1 MSLDSLPDLRCL
13 MMMDGTLF
21 GQVEDAASLAPM
33 ELCQGGDIAPFE
45 PCDSSPEAPATQPRY
60 PFDCTDLAQRT
71 TSRPAEESPGQVFA
85 CWCNHLP
92 DWSLEGAETIQL
104 MIHRQE
110 DPCDVFFDSAI
121 EVPEVTPGLA
131 FTALLGAHRARA
143 RLQVRFE
150 DTLTGERQAARFEFD
165 RGHPGGRQRG
175 GYLEVRHPLPAH
187 FRACRVTLAVEYLG
201 PEGGEP
207 GAEPF
212 LFLADVAVTGEKPEA
227 PSARLLSP
235 EWIIGGTAEQ
245 PGDWIRARLP
255 AALGPGQD
263 IALRLGSQTYP
274 VTPMAPPDFRVRE
287 NYGHTLVC
295 ASSHAMALILYID
308 GAPARRLQV
317 VAGDTIVRV
326 PGRYLTGQVRRLS
339 LRDPSGT
346 VTLFEEDRLVPAI
359 VTPDAVMQRESVAP
373 YPTTLFAQTPLRYAA
388 LKAHLAAGGDGLEP
402 TMLAHALETLEGGPE
417 KVRLA
422 PLSFPEVMAP
432 DVSVVIPAHNGLHL
446 TYLALCAL
454 LLAHNEASFE
464 VILVDDGS
472 SDETA
477 AIEALVSGI
486 TVVRHETPQ
495 RFLRACNAGAARAR
509 GDYIALLNNDTEV
522 TVGWL
527 DALIDAFDRFENVG
541 LVGAK
546 LLYPDGRLQEAGG
559 IVWGSGNPWNYGKGE
574 NASDPRFCYARQ
586 ADYLSGAAL
595 MMPRRVWEEVGGL
608 SAEFEPMYFED
619 TDLAFKV
626 RAAGYSTW
634 YIPGAQV
641 YHFEGGTSG
650 TDVGSGFKRFQEVNR
665 PKFKRRWAAAFAQ
678 HAPEGRDPDLE
689 KDRGICGRVLF
700 IDHAPPRADKD
711 AGSYAALQEMRLVQS
726 LGFKVTFVSTN
737 MAHLGRYTERLQR
750 DGIEV
755 IHAPFYMNV
764 SEYLDRHAPEFDAFY
779 ITRYYVAQAVLRQI
793 RSLAP
798 DARIIFNNADLH
810 FLRELRG
817 ARSAGDATQLE
828 KARQTRH
835 EEMEMIEAA
844 DLVLSYTEVEH
855 AVIQASTD
863 GAAQVLRCPWVVETV
878 AEMPPLEGRQG
889 LSFLGSFRH
898 FPNTEGISWFART
911 VMPRLAIDAPEIE
924 LSIYGSA
931 MGEKIRR
938 LAAAN
943 VHPHGFVEETEEAF
957 DRHRIFVAPLLSGAG
972 IKGKVLAALARGVPC
987 ILSPIAAEGI
997 GLRNGHDCL
1006 IVERAQEWVEAI
1018 RLLHVD
1024 DTLWH
1029 SLSSNALAYLR
1040 ENYSFEAGRAQM
1052 RRALEA
1058 VDLYAA
1064 RP

>member
-1 MSLDSLPDLRCL
+1 
-13 MMMDGTLF
+13 
-21 GQVEDAASLAPM
+21 
-33 ELCQGGDIAPFE
+33 
-45 PCDSSPEAPATQPRY
+45 
-60 PFDCTDLAQRT
+60 
-71 TSRPAEESPGQVFA
+71 
-85 CWCNHLP
+85 
-92 DWSLEGAETIQL
+92 
-104 MIHRQE
+104 
-110 DPCDVFFDSAI
+110 
-121 EVPEVTPGLA
+121 
-131 FTALLGAHRARA
+131 
-143 RLQVRFE
+143 
-150 DTLTGERQAARFEFD
+150 
-165 RGHPGGRQRG
+165 
-175 GYLEVRHPLPAH
+175 
-187 FRACRVTLAVEYLG
+187 
-201 PEGGEP
+201 
-207 GAEPF
+207 
-212 LFLADVAVTGEKPEA
+212 
-227 PSARLLSP
+227 
-235 EWIIGGTAEQ
+235 
-245 PGDWIRARLP
+245 
-255 AALGPGQD
+255 
-263 IALRLGSQTYP
+263 
-274 VTPMAPPDFRVRE
+274 
-287 NYGHTLVC
+287 
-295 ASSHAMALILYID
+295 
-308 GAPARRLQV
+308 
-317 VAGDTIVRV
+317 
-326 PGRYLTGQVRRLS
+326 
-339 LRDPSGT
+339 
-346 VTLFEEDRLVPAI
+346 
-359 VTPDAVMQRESVAP
+359 
-373 YPTTLFAQTPLRYAA
+373 
-388 LKAHLAAGGDGLEP
+388 
-402 TMLAHALETLEGGPE
+402 
-417 KVRLA
+417 
-422 PLSFPEVMAP
+422 
-432 DVSVVIPAHNGLHL
+432 
-446 TYLALCAL
+446 
-454 LLAHNEASFE
+454 
-464 VILVDDGS
+464 
-472 SDETA
+472 
-477 AIEALVSGI
+477 
-486 TVVRHETPQ
+486 
-495 RFLRACNAGAARAR
+495 
-509 GDYIALLNNDTEV
+509 
-522 TVGWL
+522 
-527 DALIDAFDRFENVG
+527 
-541 LVGAK
+541 
-546 LLYPDGRLQEAGG
+546 LQEAGG

-626 RAAGYSTW
+626 REAGYSTW
-634 YIPGAQV
+634 YIPSAQV

-665 PKFKRRWAAAFAQ
+665 PKFKRRWAAAFAN

-750 DGIEV
+750 DGIEA

-764 SEYLDRHAPEFDAFY
+764 SEYLDRHAPDFDAFY

-817 ARSAGDATQLE
+817 ARSAGDAAQLE
-828 KARQTRH
+828 KARQTRR

-878 AEMPPLEGRQG
+878 AEVPPLECRQG

-911 VMPRLAIDAPEIE
+911 VMPRLAIEAHEIE

-931 MGEKIRR
+931 MGEKIRG
-938 LAAAN
+938 LAASN
-943 VHPHGFVEETEEAF
+943 VHPLGFVEHTEDAF

-972 IKGKVLAALARGVPC
+972 IKGKVLAALAHGVPC
-987 ILSPIAAEGI
+987 VLSPIAAEGI

-1006 IVERAQEWVEAI
+1006 IVERTQEWVEAI

-1024 DTLWH
+1024 DSLWH
-1029 SLSSNALAYLR
+1029 SLSGNALAYLR
-1040 ENYSFEAGRAQM
+1040 ENYSFEVGRVQM